1 MIIEDLMTPSCLLF
15 RLTVDPWPA
24 SHHLWP
30 QPSLHPP
37 SLEYHEVSPGQCSV
51 LSECSSVYF
60 PIINIL
66 KNVNMKLLS
75 FMKTWRRVWLLSYV
89 TPSPYCYWGQQCFPS
104 DTRSFICKPFSC
116 FLTRD
121 YDVFNS
127 AQPDLLH
134 MT

>member
-1 MIIEDLMTPSCLLF
+1 MIIEDFMTPSCLLF
-15 RLTVDPWPA
+15 RLTVDLWPA

-37 SLEYHEVSPGQCSV
+37 SLEYHEVSPGQGSV

-89 TPSPYCYWGQQCFPS
+89 TPLLLGTTVFPFRHQKFYLQTFFLFF
-104 DTRSFICKPFSC
+104 DT
-116 FLTRD
+116 
-121 YDVFNS
+121 
-127 AQPDLLH
+127 
-134 MT
+134 